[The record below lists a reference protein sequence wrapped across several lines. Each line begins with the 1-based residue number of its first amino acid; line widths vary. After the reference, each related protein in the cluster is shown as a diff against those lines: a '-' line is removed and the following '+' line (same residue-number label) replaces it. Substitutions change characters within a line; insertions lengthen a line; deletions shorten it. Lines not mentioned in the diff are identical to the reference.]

1 MCAHVL
7 IAEDDKKQAE
17 VIRQYLEHAGH
28 TATEVYDGY
37 AAIDEVRR
45 RAPDLLVLDVMLPHL
60 DGLQVCRIL
69 RHETDLPV
77 LMLTARSTE
86 EDLLR
91 GLDLGA
97 DDYMTKPYSPREL
110 MARIRTL
117 LRRPRRPA
125 APDLHILR
133 AGPLTVDPVRHEVFM
148 SGQPIMCTPGEFTL
162 LAVMAGQPGRVFRR
176 EQLLELTR
184 GSDRYISCRII
195 DVHMGNL
202 RKKIEPDPR
211 RPVHL
216 VTVFGVGYKLTDGRT
231 GHAKSGGHASP

>member
-1 MCAHVL
+1 MCSHVL
-7 IAEDDKKQAE
+7 IAEDDRKQSA

-28 TATEVYDGY
+28 TATEVHSGY
-37 AAIDEVRR
+37 AALEEVRR
-45 RAPDLLVLDVMLPHL
+45 LRPDLLVLDVMLPGL

-117 LRRPRRPA
+117 LRRPRGPA
-125 APDLHILR
+125 APDTHVLR
-133 AGPLTVDPVRHEVFM
+133 VGPLVVDPVRHEVLLEGRPV
-148 SGQPIMCTPGEFTL
+148 SCTPGEFGL
-162 LAVMAGQPGRVFRR
+162 LAVLAGQPGRVFTRR
-176 EQLLELTR
+176 QLLDLTK
-184 GSDRYISCRII
+184 GTDRYISARVI

-202 RKKIEPDPR
+202 RKKIEADPG
-211 RPVHL
+211 RPKL
-216 VTVFGVGYKLTDGRT
+216 LMTVYGVGYKLADIPFRAAREDDRAT
-231 GHAKSGGHASP
+231 P